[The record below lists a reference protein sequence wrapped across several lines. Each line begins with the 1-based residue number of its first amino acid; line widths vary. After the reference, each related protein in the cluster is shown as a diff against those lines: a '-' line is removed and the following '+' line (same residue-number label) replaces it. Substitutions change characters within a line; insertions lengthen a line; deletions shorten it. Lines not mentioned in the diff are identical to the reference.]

1 MRREDRGSSQAN
13 GNVGEEG
20 EEIEEKVGFRRR

>member
-1 MRREDRGSSQAN
+1 MVVVGGGVAAAAGGCGV

-20 EEIEEKVGFRRR
+20 EEAGD